1 MRSWS
6 ILFRAAGKEAR
17 AAKIDPLIHWLDEVQ
32 FYSLGG
38 EI

>member
-1 MRSWS
+1 M
-6 ILFRAAGKEAR
+6 FHAAGKEAS
-17 AAKIDPLIHWLDEVQ
+17 AAKIDPRIHKDEVQ